1 MARASPGEGRPG
13 PSLRDRLAADPG
25 LGDALRSRARMLRA
39 IRAHLDGLG
48 FLEVTTP
55 SLVPAPDPSL
65 HLETFS
71 TRLEGPGIV
80 GASLHLRT
88 SPEHHMKRM
97 LAAGL
102 ERIYQ
107 IGPFF
112 RDGEVSLLHDP
123 EFTGLEW
130 YQAGASFEDTL
141 ARTEGVVRAAA
152 QAVCGTLRPVCR
164 GGQAIDLAKAFLR
177 LSVRQALTDLAGVQV
192 PADWDEAGLR
202 RALERAGLSPAADD
216 AFDDLVNRAL
226 VARVEPAL
234 ARLGPVFLVHYPA
247 PMAALARLRPGT
259 PQEAERF
266 ELYAGG
272 LELCNGYGELTDA
285 GEQRRRYEAELAA
298 RARLGRRVPPLD
310 EAFLHALEQGM
321 PAAGGNAMGL
331 DRLLMLL
338 LGAQR
343 IQDVLPFP
351 LSDELGIEL
360 PEDH

>member
-1 MARASPGEGRPG
+1 MADRARPAEG
-13 PSLRDRLAADPG
+13 PSLRDRLAAEPG
-25 LGDALRSRARMLRA
+25 LGDALRARARMLRG
-39 IRAHLDGLG
+39 IRALLDGLG

-65 HLETFS
+65 HLETFH
-71 TRLEGPGIV
+71 TLLEGPGLP
-80 GASLHLRT
+80 ARELHLVT
-88 SPEHHMKRM
+88 SPEHCMKRM

-107 IGPFF
+107 LGPFF
-112 RDGEVSLLHDP
+112 RNGEVSLLHNP

-130 YQAGASFEDTL
+130 YRAGASFEDTL
-141 ARTEGVVRAAA
+141 QLTEEVVRAAA
-152 QAVCGTLRPVCR
+152 RAVCGTLRPVCR
-164 GGQAIDLAKAFLR
+164 GGQTLDLAAPFRR
-177 LSVRQALTDLAGVQV
+177 LSVRDALAELAGVRA

-202 RALERAGLSPAADD
+202 RALVQAGIPPAADD

-247 PMAALARLRPGT
+247 PMAALARLRPGQ
-259 PQEAERF
+259 PHEAERF
-266 ELYAGG
+266 ELFAGG

-285 GEQRRRYEAELAA
+285 AEQRRRFEAERAT

-310 EAFLHALEQGM
+310 EAFLRALAQGM
-321 PAAGGNAMGL
+321 PEAGGNAVGL

-338 LGAQR
+338 LGARR

-351 LSDELGIEL
+351 LSLELGIEL